1 MSLFD
6 IYPAIDLRH
15 GRVVRLELGDPTR
28 ETVFGDDPAAAARR
42 WRRRWP
48 GSRTPSPRRRSVAD
62 RARRLS

>member
-42 WRRRWP
+42 WVDAGATWL
-48 GSRTPSPRRRSVAD
+48 
-62 RARRLS
+62 LSLIHI